1 MNGYFRL
8 VNRKGASSLKLFP
21 PSGEGKPVDVLD
33 VLEYLTMKDYACE
46 LSAIKRAVEGAEK
59 EEQEISLGNET
70 RMKERECYKLTVGPD
85 KMQAYARFYAASEG
99 GEDMTAQE
107 MINDLE
113 LRGIKCGILTDAI
126 EGFFKRREYC
136 EDILVAEGRA
146 PVQGKNAYIEYKF
159 NTDKKAKPT
168 LKEDGS
174 VDFFHLNILN
184 HCDKGDV
191 LAVLHPEE
199 PGLPGENLLGEVI
212 QPAEVR
218 KTVLKYGRNIE
229 LSEDQTVLTAQ
240 VSGHVELVE
249 GTVFVSD
256 ELAVENVDTST
267 GNIDYDGNVQ
277 INGNVATNFQVK
289 AKGDIVVKGVVEGA
303 VLEAGGNIVIA
314 RGMNGM
320 GRGILKAGGN
330 IISKFLE
337 NVTAQADGYV
347 ASESILHSRVTAGG
361 EINVDGR
368 RGFITG
374 GRVCATGSV
383 NVKTLGSDMGADTI
397 VEVGADP
404 KIKERISELQKQIQE
419 NTRLLQ
425 TVQPT
430 LISAKQKLAKGVKLS
445 PEQIKQIQSMAALNK
460 EKTEAVAAAGKEIE
474 ELKKQVGNSAETMV
488 RVKGEVYPGTR
499 ICIGDVSM
507 VVQKTSHYCR
517 FVRERGDV
525 KMAPF

>member
-1 MNGYFRL
+1 MNGYFKL
-8 VNRKGASSLKLFP
+8 VNRQGGSSLKLFP
-21 PSGEGKPVDVLD
+21 PTGEGKPVDVLD
-33 VLEYLTMKDYACE
+33 VFEYLTMKDYACE

-70 RMKERECYKLTVGPD
+70 RMKERECYKLTIGPD
-85 KMQAYARFYAASEG
+85 RMQAYARFYAASEG

-107 MINDLE
+107 VINDLE

-136 EDILVAEGRA
+136 EDILVAEGKA

-168 LKEDGS
+168 LNEDGS

-191 LAVLHPEE
+191 LAILHPEE
-199 PGLPGENLLGEVI
+199 PGLPGENLFGEVI

-218 KTVLKYGRNIE
+218 KTALKYGRNID
-229 LSEDQTVLTAQ
+229 LSEDGTVLTAQ
-240 VSGHVELVE
+240 VSGHVDLVQ

-267 GNIDYDGNVQ
+267 GNIDYDGNVL
-277 INGNVATNFQVK
+277 INGNVATNFQVR
-289 AKGDIVVKGVVEGA
+289 ARGDIVVKGVVEGA
-303 VLEAGGNIVIA
+303 VLEADGNIVIA

-337 NVTAQADGYV
+337 NATAQADGYV
-347 ASESILHSRVTAGG
+347 TSESILHSRVTAGG

-383 NVKTLGSDMGADTI
+383 NVKTLGSNMGADTI
-397 VEVGADP
+397 VEVGTDP
-404 KIKERISELQKQIQE
+404 RVKERISELQKQIQE
-419 NTRLLQ
+419 DTKLLQ

-430 LISAKQKLAKGVKLS
+430 LISAKQKLAKGVKLG

-474 ELKKQVGNSAETMV
+474 ELQKQTASNAETMV

-507 VVQKTSHYCR
+507 VVQKTAHYCR

-525 KMAPF
+525 KMMPF

>member
-8 VNRKGASSLKLFP
+8 VNQEGASSLKLFP
-21 PSGEGKPVDVLD
+21 PTGEGKPIDIGDV
-33 VLEYLTMKDYACE
+33 VEYLTMKDYACD
-46 LSAIKRAVEGAEK
+46 LPALKAAVKGAVK
-59 EEQEISLGNET
+59 EVQEIRLGNET
-70 RMKERECYKLTVGPD
+70 RLKERECYKLTMRPD
-85 KMQAYARFYAASEG
+85 KMQAYAKFYAASEG

-107 MINDLE
+107 MIKDLK
-113 LRGIKCGILTDAI
+113 LRGIRCGILTDAI
-126 EGFFKRREYC
+126 EGFFKKKEYC
-136 EDILVAEGRA
+136 ETILVAEGRD
-146 PVQGKNAYIEYKF
+146 PVQGKNAWIEYKF

-168 LKEDGS
+168 LNGDGS

-199 PGLPGENLLGEVI
+199 PGVPGENLFGEKI

-218 KTVLKYGRNIE
+218 KETLKFGHNIE
-229 LSEDQTVLTAQ
+229 LSEDRTVLTAK
-240 VSGHVELVE
+240 VNGHVELVQ

-267 GNIDYDGNVQ
+267 GNIDYEGNVQ

-289 AKGDIVVKGVVEGA
+289 AGGDIVVKGA

-337 NVTAQADGYV
+337 NATAQADGYV
-347 ASESILHSRVTAGG
+347 ASESILHSRVTAGT

-374 GRVCATGSV
+374 GKVCAAGSV
-383 NVKTLGSDMGADTI
+383 NVKTLGSEMGADTT
-397 VEVGADP
+397 VEVGTDP
-404 KIKERISELQKQIQE
+404 KIKARISELQKQVAE
-419 NTRLLQ
+419 DMKLLQ

-430 LISAKQKLAKGVKLS
+430 LLSAKQKLAKGVKLS
-445 PEQIKQIQSMAALNK
+445 PEQIKQVQSMAALNQQ
-460 EKTEAVAAAGKEIE
+460 KTEAVAAAGKEIE
-474 ELKKQVGNSAETMV
+474 ELQKQAANSAETVV
-488 RVKGEVYPGTR
+488 RVKGKVYPGTR

-507 VVQKTSHYCR
+507 VVQKTSQYCR

-525 KMAPF
+525 KMAPL

>member
-8 VNRKGASSLKLFP
+8 VNRENATTLKLFP
-21 PSGEGKPVDVLD
+21 PTGAGKPVDVLD
-33 VLEYLTMKDYACE
+33 VAEYLTMKNYACD
-46 LSAIKRAVEGAEK
+46 LSAIKKAVEGAQK
-59 EEQEISLGNET
+59 AEQEISLGKGNGL
-70 RMKERECYKLTVGPD
+70 KERECYKLTIKPD
-85 KMQAYARFYAASEG
+85 KMQAYVRFYAASEG

-107 MINDLE
+107 LINDLE
-113 LRGIKCGILTDAI
+113 LRGIKSGILRDAV
-126 EGFFKRREYC
+126 EGYFKQREYC
-136 EDILVAEGRA
+136 EDILIAEGRE

-184 HCDKGDV
+184 HCEKGEV

-199 PGLPGENLLGEVI
+199 PGVPGENICGEKI
-212 QPAEVR
+212 LPAEVR
-218 KTVLKYGRNIE
+218 KETLKYGHNIE
-229 LSEDQTVLTAQ
+229 LSEDRTVLTAM
-240 VSGHVELVE
+240 VNGHVDLVE

-256 ELAVENVDTST
+256 ELAVENVDTAT
-267 GNIDYDGNVQ
+267 GNIDYEGNVQ

-337 NVTAQADGYV
+337 NVTAEAEGYV
-347 ASESILHSRVTAGG
+347 ASESILHSRITAGG
-361 EINVDGR
+361 EVNVDGR

-383 NVKTLGSDMGADTI
+383 NVKTLGSEMGADTI

-404 KIKERISELQKQIQE
+404 KVKRRISELQKQIGE
-419 NTRLLQ
+419 DTKVLQ

-430 LISAKQKLAKGVKLS
+430 LLSAKQKLAKGVKLS
-445 PEQIKQIQSMAALNK
+445 PEQVKQVQSMVALNK
-460 EKTEAVAAAGKEIE
+460 EKTEALAEANKELE
-474 ELKKQVGNSAETMV
+474 ELQKHAGNAATTVV
-488 RVKGEVYPGTR
+488 RVKGEVYPGTK

-507 VVQKTSHYCR
+507 VVQKTTHYCR